1 MNINFYATLR
11 PITGGKLVELDLP
24 IGVTVRQMLETVFGR
39 YPLLR
44 EKLMAA
50 DGALLPHVHVF
61 INGRD
66 VEYLPDDLET
76 VIQQTDKLD
85 IFPAVGG
92 G

>member
-1 MNINFYATLR
+1 MDIHFYATLR
-11 PITGGKLVELDLP
+11 EVTGGKTVSLNLAAEC
-24 IGVTVRQMLETVFGR
+24 TVRQMLESVFAV

-44 EKLMAA
+44 AKLMDAENN
-50 DGALLPHVHVF
+50 LLPHVHVF

-66 VEYLPDDLET
+66 VEYLELAMET
-76 VIQQTDKLD
+76 VIQPSDKLD